1 MVEKQSADSGES
13 TGADAGPRGEEAA
26 SVERA
31 SKSPQSDSSSTPHP
45 PAHLRPGWKRTLLM
59 AVLAAV
65 GVAAIWV
72 YGIPWIQ
79 LTLNT
84 VSTDDAFVNGHVTFV
99 AARVSGQIAKVLV
112 DDNNP
117 VHKGDVLAQLDKEPL
132 QDIVAAKKAAVDIA
146 EADLRATTANVRGVE
161 ALAWSQRWKLQF
173 AIQDVDNQVA
183 LLHARLAA
191 LDKSNANLKLA
202 QLEFG
207 RAEQLLPNATISR
220 EVYDQRQAAL
230 SVAQADVVQAMADVH
245 QIRVSLGLPPQP
257 ESGDLGEVP
266 PDLDQ
271 TFASVREA
279 QAALLQTAAQLG
291 VVHSYEQLP
300 KQMVEQFEKLDQ
312 GDINRTLAGLTPV
325 SPAVKQAEAKLE
337 SAKRDLVQA
346 ELNLRYCDIVSEID
360 GVVTRRNVNP
370 GNNVQVGQNLMAIRS
385 LTEIWVDANFKETQL
400 RDLRIGQPV
409 DLYVDM
415 YGGRQVFSGRV
426 SGFTMGTGST
436 LALLPA
442 ENATGNF
449 IKVVQRLPVRI
460 ELEGYDPGKYPLF
473 VGTSVVPYVYINKPA
488 TGSDAGK
495 FLQTL
500 APQSQTG
507 GSSRNSAGLGK

>member
-1 MVEKQSADSGES
+1 MG
-13 TGADAGPRGEEAA
+13 
-26 SVERA
+26 
-31 SKSPQSDSSSTPHP
+31 
-45 PAHLRPGWKRTLLM
+45 
-59 AVLAAV
+59 VLAAL
-65 GVAAIWV
+65 GLAAIWV
-72 YGIPWIQ
+72 YGVPWVQ

-99 AARVSGQIAKVLV
+99 AARVSGQIARVLV
-112 DDNNP
+112 DDNSR
-117 VHKGDVLAQLDKEPL
+117 VHKGDLLAQLDKEPL
-132 QDIVAAKKAAVDIA
+132 QDAVAEKKAAVDIA
-146 EADLRATTANVRGVE
+146 EADLQAATATVRGIE
-161 ALAWSQRWKLQF
+161 AQAWSLRWKLQF
-173 AIQDVDNQVA
+173 AIEDVDNRVA
-183 LLHARLAA
+183 LLHARVAA
-191 LDKSNANLKLA
+191 LDKSKANLKLA
-202 QLEFG
+202 QLEFA
-207 RAEQLLPNATISR
+207 RAEQLLPNATISQ

-245 QIRVSLGLPPQP
+245 QIRVSLGLPAQP
-257 ESGDLGEVP
+257 ESGNLGEVP

-279 QAALLQTAAQLG
+279 QAALIQTAAQLG

-337 SAKRDLVQA
+337 SAKRDLIQA
-346 ELNLRYCDIVSEID
+346 ELNLRYCDVVAEID

-385 LTEIWVDANFKETQL
+385 FREIWVDANFKETQL

-415 YGGRQVFSGRV
+415 YGGRHVFKGRV

-436 LALLPA
+436 LALLPP

-449 IKVVQRLPVRI
+449 VKVVQRLPVRI
-460 ELEGYDPGKYPLF
+460 ELEGYDPDKDPLF
-473 VGTSVVPYVYINKPA
+473 IGTSVVPYVYINKPA
-488 TGSDAGK
+488 TGPDAGK
-495 FLQTL
+495 FLQTR
-500 APQSQTG
+500 APQSQTAG
-507 GSSRNSAGLGK
+507 PSQSSVGLDK